1 MVLCMYIHNLER
13 ERGNYLSTVYHY
25 IISSALPIF
34 SQFSPKLCKVLSFPF
49 HTGGRGSSEVK

>member
-34 SQFSPKLCKVLSFPF
+34 PQFSPKLCKVLSFPF
-49 HTGGRGSSEVK
+49 HTGGR